1 MLSATPVNNRFRD
14 LQNQLELAYGD
25 KGDEWSR
32 KLGLSTNID
41 MVFRN
46 AQKAYGVWSKLEP
59 EERNTKRLMD
69 MLDFDFFRILDQVTV
84 ARSRRHIRNH
94 YDMDAIGGF
103 PERLRPQTIRPAL
116 STESDCVSY
125 DEIYDE
131 LERLTLALYTPSEF
145 VLESRMSK
153 YFDDDK
159 IEGLTIRGRETG
171 VRKLMA
177 TNLLKRFESS
187 VHSFRMTLDRV
198 LGYMSDTVGTID
210 SYEEYRAKHY
220 DTGVLEQIDIDR
232 FDDGFDLDQD
242 DTESMDPDEF
252 ATKGKTRFLLSDMDW
267 RTWRD
272 CILRDMDVIHRLL
285 DMGWPVS
292 TQHTTR
298 SCSVCTEPSAT
309 SRTSPSTPATT
320 SSSSSPRSPTP
331 PTTCTNTSANTPG
344 MLGLNTAEVTGTNP
358 GRCTVKKVG
367 GRMSDILAC
376 FSPISKERD
385 ITVPRLKDTD
395 IDILIATDCIS
406 EGQNLQDCDMMVN
419 YDIHWNPVRII
430 QRFGRIDRIGST
442 NKRIQLV
449 NYWPDVDLD
458 KYLKLKDES
467 RQRMEG
473 RCDGFHRRR

>member
-1 MLSATPVNNRFRD
+1 M
-14 LQNQLELAYGD
+14 
-25 KGDEWSR
+25 
-32 KLGLSTNID
+32 
-41 MVFRN
+41 
-46 AQKAYGVWSKLEP
+46 
-59 EERNTKRLMD
+59 
-69 MLDFDFFRILDQVTV
+69 
-84 ARSRRHIRNH
+84 
-94 YDMDAIGGF
+94 
-103 PERLRPQTIRPAL
+103 
-116 STESDCVSY
+116 
-125 DEIYDE
+125 
-131 LERLTLALYTPSEF
+131 ERLTLALYTPSEF

-285 DMGWPVS
+285 DMVAGIDAAHDAKLQRLYRTISDKQNQPINPGNHKLLIFTAFADTADYLYEHVS
-292 TQHTTR
+292 KY
-298 SCSVCTEPSAT
+298 A
-309 SRTSPSTPATT
+309 
-320 SSSSSPRSPTP
+320 
-331 PTTCTNTSANTPG
+331 G

-395 IDILIATDCIS
+395 IDISDRHGLHLRGPEPAGLRLS
-406 EGQNLQDCDMMVN
+406 GQLRHPLESGAHHPTLRAHRPPRVN
-419 YDIHWNPVRII
+419 QHDDPAGELLAGYRA
-430 QRFGRIDRIGST
+430 
-442 NKRIQLV
+442 
-449 NYWPDVDLD
+449 
-458 KYLKLKDES
+458 
-467 RQRMEG
+467 
-473 RCDGFHRRR
+473 RRVHPAGGA